1 MKLLGGFEQ
10 CLAMA
15 VVLLLF
21 LFPLVSPLNDEG
33 TTFSCLLGLSGF
45 LLCFGKKKLASLL
58 AFSIS
63 GVLKNGV

>member
-1 MKLLGGFEQ
+1 MKLPGGFEH

-33 TTFSCLLGLSGF
+33 TTFSSFAGF
-45 LLCFGKKKLASLL
+45 IRIFVVFWKKKLASLL

>member
-45 LLCFGKKKLASLL
+45 LLCFGKK
-58 AFSIS
+58 
-63 GVLKNGV
+63 N